1 MDKALNRAR
10 KLKSIIDKLA
20 VWEANKQK
28 EMDSTD
34 YAANQIT
41 SFMNEDD
48 YPVQIDLQKQI
59 DELIY
64 SLTSFKINYDEDE
77 WVPEDDIEQY
87 DYDETERIPLKPQP
101 IPQII
106 SVRYL
111 GARNTTRV
119 SQSSFCK
126 RQPLS
131 PSPNSGRLFACTY
144 PPQQTW
150 QGMKKDF
157 PSNLCVMTQK

>member
-1 MDKALNRAR
+1 MENPYIDKAMNRAR

-20 VWEANKQK
+20 VWEAHKQK

-48 YPVQIDLQKQI
+48 YPVQIDLQRQF

-77 WVPEDDIEQY
+77 WVPEDDIEKM
-87 DYDETERIPLKPQP
+87 TMMRLKE
-101 IPQII
+101 
-106 SVRYL
+106 SL
-111 GARNTTRV
+111 
-119 SQSSFCK
+119 
-126 RQPLS
+126 
-131 PSPNSGRLFACTY
+131 
-144 PPQQTW
+144 
-150 QGMKKDF
+150 
-157 PSNLCVMTQK
+157 